1 MLRKRVRYMNRLT
14 DVSSSDA
21 PVNHTSG
28 TRKPKPKPKQWIL
41 KGQEYESQFT
51 HHVLRCFCL
60 SILNSLPFTQRVLN
74 GGKFSTCVFGLVGN
88 EGYES
93 FSSRVSP
100 MN

>member
-1 MLRKRVRYMNRLT
+1 MNRLT